1 MISDDCGLPAAH
13 PGVYPIRSAG
23 ASRALSVR
31 NFAACWP
38 AVNRGRKPRKT
49 FYGKKKTF
57 FGAALRK
64 LVFIVLAFT
73 ACLLFPEGGDGACIR
88 QQAPSAA
95 FSAGDMHADE
105 WQCERTYN
113 SDLNHQPRV
122 LREAESCPVQ
132 PSFRYGDR
140 QVPAERAVVRGAASW
155 GCGTGVA
162 KLTAA
167 FRTSDLS
174 AGPHAVDY
182 YVYRLRRLII

>member
-1 MISDDCGLPAAH
+1 M
-13 PGVYPIRSAG
+13 
-23 ASRALSVR
+23 
-31 NFAACWP
+31 
-38 AVNRGRKPRKT
+38 T
-49 FYGKKKTF
+49 
-57 FGAALRK
+57 
-64 LVFIVLAFT
+64 
-73 ACLLFPEGGDGACIR
+73 

-95 FSAGDMHADE
+95 FSAGDMHTDE

-122 LREAESCPVQ
+122 LREAESCPAQ

-167 FRTSDLS
+167 FQTFDLS

>member
-1 MISDDCGLPAAH
+1 M
-13 PGVYPIRSAG
+13 
-23 ASRALSVR
+23 
-31 NFAACWP
+31 
-38 AVNRGRKPRKT
+38 
-49 FYGKKKTF
+49 
-57 FGAALRK
+57 RK
-64 LVFIVLAFT
+64 LLFIVLAFT
-73 ACLLFPEGGDGACIR
+73 ACLLFPEGGARCVHPAAGALCGLLG
-88 QQAPSAA
+88 
-95 FSAGDMHADE
+95 GDMHTDE

-122 LREAESCPVQ
+122 LREAESCPAQ

>member
-1 MISDDCGLPAAH
+1 M
-13 PGVYPIRSAG
+13 
-23 ASRALSVR
+23 
-31 NFAACWP
+31 
-38 AVNRGRKPRKT
+38 
-49 FYGKKKTF
+49 
-57 FGAALRK
+57 RK
-64 LVFIVLAFT
+64 LLFIVLAFT

-155 GCGTGVA
+155 GCGKGVA

-167 FRTSDLS
+167 FQTFDLS

>member
-1 MISDDCGLPAAH
+1 M
-13 PGVYPIRSAG
+13 
-23 ASRALSVR
+23 
-31 NFAACWP
+31 
-38 AVNRGRKPRKT
+38 
-49 FYGKKKTF
+49 
-57 FGAALRK
+57 RK
-64 LVFIVLAFT
+64 LLFIVLAFT

-95 FSAGDMHADE
+95 FSAGDMHTDE

-113 SDLNHQPRV
+113 SDLNHQP
-122 LREAESCPVQ
+122 
-132 PSFRYGDR
+132 
-140 QVPAERAVVRGAASW
+140 RAVVRGAASW